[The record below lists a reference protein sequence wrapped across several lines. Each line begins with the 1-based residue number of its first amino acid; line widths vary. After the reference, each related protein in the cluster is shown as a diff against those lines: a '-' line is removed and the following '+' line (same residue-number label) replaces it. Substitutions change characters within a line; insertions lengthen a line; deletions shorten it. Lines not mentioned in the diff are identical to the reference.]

1 MINLKITKEV
11 RVVSNNNQDIRKQ
24 IEELGPWF
32 HNIHLPGGQQT
43 APDHFLG
50 DFPAFKWEQIKD
62 EIPED
67 LSGKTVLD
75 IGCNAGFYSLKLAQR
90 GARVTAIDLDTNY
103 LEQAKWV
110 IDQFGLEDNI
120 SLKQQ
125 QVYDLAHDDK
135 QYDIIWF
142 MGVFYHL
149 RYPLLALDIV
159 SRKIREML
167 VFQTLMIPG
176 DDNYKIEDDYTLQD
190 RDQMMQPGWPKMA
203 FIENE
208 FNGDPTNWWFA
219 NQNGVEA
226 MLRTSGFQIYSR
238 PGNEIFLCKPDP
250 ENRGVSRT
258 WNESEYLSA
267 VNKDWKETY
276 HKKIR

>member
-1 MINLKITKEV
+1 MTD
-11 RVVSNNNQDIRKQ
+11 NQDIRKQ

-50 DFPAFKWEQIKD
+50 DFPAFKWEQIKSD
-62 EIPED
+62 IPED

-90 GARVTAIDLDTNY
+90 GAQITAIDLDTNY

-110 IDQFGLEDNI
+110 VDRFGLGDKI

-125 QVYDLAHDDK
+125 QVYDLAHDDI

-149 RYPLLALDIV
+149 RYPLLALDII
-159 SRKIREML
+159 SRKTRELL
-167 VFQTLMIPG
+167 VFQTLTIPDDG
-176 DDNYKIEDDYTLQD
+176 DYRSEKNYTLQD
-190 RDQMMQPGWPKMA
+190 REQITQPGWPKMA

-208 FNGDPTNWWFA
+208 FNNDPTNWWFA

-226 MLRTSGFQIYSR
+226 MLRSCGFQIFSR
-238 PGNEIFLCKPDP
+238 SGKEICLCKPDP
-250 ENRGVSRT
+250 ENPGVSRT

-276 HKKIR
+276 QKKIR